1 MPPTL
6 PSALCYAL
14 HLAPC
19 PLGAHTSP
27 GLKPAGRVLPLAT
40 LSGSPSPLLTW
51 SLLSRGRQAPPP
63 PLQPQNPCVRSRY
76 RPTIPL
82 RPRVCIHR
90 GRSPR
95 RQHTRDLR
103 SMIGLRSRAHRG
115 FAASALIGCRPP
127 DGRLPV
133 VYLLPPSS
141 GAACPRNPSC
151 CAFCV
156 PLRCGFTSSAL
167 PPAE

>member
-1 MPPTL
+1 MLPAL

-19 PLGAHTSP
+19 PLGARASP
-27 GLKPAGRVLPLAT
+27 GLKPAGRALPLAT

-51 SLLSRGRQAPPP
+51 SLLSRGRRAPPP
-63 PLQPQNPCVRSRY
+63 PLQPQNPCVRFRY

-103 SMIGLRSRAHRG
+103 FMIGLRSRAHRG

-127 DGRLPV
+127 IGRLPI
-133 VYLLPPSS
+133 VYLLPP
-141 GAACPRNPSC
+141 PTV
-151 CAFCV
+151 CAT
-156 PLRCGFTSSAL
+156 RGRSHAL
-167 PPAE
+167 AVCLQPTGSNALAFRAVL